1 METRN
6 AKLLDEACNS
16 YNEAYRD
23 EALYAAWAD
32 ASGPE
37 AANDPALS
45 PRASVIAPLRAILD
59 AFMARLCAC
68 QE

>member
-32 ASGPE
+32 APR

-45 PRASVIAPLRAILD
+45 PPSSVTPLASLRALAD
-59 AFMARLCAC
+59 ALMTRLYAC
-68 QE
+68 HE

>member
-16 YNEAYRD
+16 NNEAYCD
-23 EALYAAWAD
+23 EVLYAAWAD
-32 ASGPE
+32 APRLE
-37 AANDPALS
+37 AANDPALA
-45 PRASVIAPLRAILD
+45 PRPSVVAPLRALLD